1 MPVCLVAWI
10 GEKTKYRS
18 QIMGNIIW
26 ASLFAVFFGIF
37 FAGFLTSHPLKMVS
51 YLLAACFALAM
62 NLVVLAIG
70 LPPAGILWG
79 IGASVLAMIAGY
91 LGMARV
97 VLSREDQR
105 PVPELTR
112 SPDDPGL
119 GHTAVV
125 YFTHGEPETFDP
137 IGWINQFREFDEQKI
152 PFVPFFARPFFIY
165 NLRKKYLNVGKSDHR
180 STHMKM
186 IRSLEE
192 CFRREG
198 DITTRFYL
206 SFLDDNP
213 RPDAAVIQAL
223 NDGASRIIVSEVFLT
238 DSNHT
243 SEGKEQIASVLKN
256 FPNIPTRTTGP
267 LHDSLTLQRMF
278 LDRANRNNSTI
289 DKGKIGI
296 LLVGHGQPDEWDRE
310 WPTET
315 AQEIGFR
322 LDVLKH
328 FEADGYKKENI
339 SLAWMEFKEPKP
351 AEKIAEFI
359 KNDVQELLYFPAA
372 ISADSIHSQFD
383 IPELVHKA
391 KVPQGFP
398 MKNLGAWN
406 DDPQAI
412 CAIKEKIDAA
422 LANFPSAQ

>member
-1 MPVCLVAWI
+1 
-10 GEKTKYRS
+10 
-18 QIMGNIIW
+18 MGNIIW
-26 ASLFAVFFGIF
+26 AFLFSVFFGILF
-37 FAGFLTSHPLKMVS
+37 VGYLTSHPLKMAS
-51 YLLAACFALAM
+51 YLLAACFAFAM
-62 NLVVLAIG
+62 AIVVLVTG
-70 LPPAGILWG
+70 FPNGGAGWG
-79 IGASVLAMIAGY
+79 IGASVLGMAVGY
-91 LGMARV
+91 FGMARK
-97 VLSREDQR
+97 VLSREDTR
-105 PVPELTR
+105 PVPDLIR

-152 PFVPFFARPFFIY
+152 PFVPFIARPFFIY
-165 NLRKKYLNVGKSDHR
+165 ALRKKYLQVGKSDHR
-180 STHMKM
+180 ANHIKM

-192 CFRREG
+192 EFRRQG
-198 DITTRFYL
+198 DTTTCFYL

-223 NDGASRIIVSEVFLT
+223 NEGASRIVVSEVFLT

-243 SEGKEQIASVLKN
+243 AEGKEQIASVLEK
-256 FPNIPTRTTGP
+256 FPNLPIRTTGP

-278 LDRANRNNSTI
+278 LDRANRSNSLVS
-289 DKGKIGI
+289 KEKIGI

-315 AQEIGFR
+315 SQETGFR

-328 FEADGYKKENI
+328 FEVDGYKRENM

-351 AEKIAEFI
+351 AEKIEEFL
-359 KNDVQELLYFPAA
+359 KNGVEELLYFPAA
-372 ISADSIHSQFD
+372 ISADSIHSQYD
-383 IPELVHKA
+383 IPDLVHKA
-391 KVPQGFP
+391 KVPRGFS
-398 MKNLGAWN
+398 MNNLGAWN
-406 DDPQAI
+406 DDPMAI

-422 LANFPSAQ
+422 LATFEITQ